1 MAITIP
7 KQHYVTIQYRKD
19 ASTESGL
26 LGFASPYTKDAAF
39 EKRRATQE
47 SWAYGG
53 YGTQFDI
60 GDDGSILPNN
70 NSKID
75 RFTLFATK
83 CYPIIT
89 DNEPIEGFEVA
100 KSVRRSGGWGGSGN
114 VVWRV
119 ADPRG
124 FELEISSENF
134 ARIIDCTTVENGKI
148 LGKCLWGREGPK
160 NILLPE
166 ASDIYQEAVKMTAKV
181 NTKISLKDVQ
191 VGDTVEIMSTAVAKD
206 DLVCQYFGK
215 YYFLEVDQLGDGV
228 RRGSGKFSFNKRVTE
243 KYLMKSAKTGQY
255 FVLNTPKVVNII
267 TKISTPLV
275 KSEVANEVTMKIGQV
290 FKIKDADDTVI
301 VSATKFDLSTV
312 TVNLVPIAETIIGD
326 QWPSVGKYDS
336 HVDAIVCKL
345 DGKVYVASL
354 LRGGYNEPNTPTLT
368 EITLDLPNSAFQINR
383 NETHNPGYRFYGPQT
398 TYTNIVR
405 TDFEIS
411 KLEKFRFVVTAN
423 GITGKVYRLGY
434 F

>member
-1 MAITIP
+1 MAIVIP

-60 GDDGSILPNN
+60 GEDGSILPNDN
-70 NSKID
+70 AKID

-89 DNEPIEGFEVA
+89 DNELVEGFEVS

-114 VVWRV
+114 IVWRI

-134 ARIIDCTTVENGKI
+134 ARVVDCTTIENGKI

-166 ASDIYQEAVKMTAKV
+166 ASDVYQEAVKTTTKV

-191 VGDTVEIMSTAVAKD
+191 VGDIVEIMSTKVLAD
-206 DLVCQYFGK
+206 DLVCQFFGK
-215 YYFLEVDQLGDGV
+215 YYFLSAEQLGGDYHYG
-228 RRGSGKFSFNKRVTE
+228 GTGKFSFCHSQSD
-243 KYLMKSAKTGQY
+243 KYLFKSEKTGKY
-255 FVLNTPKVVNII
+255 FVLSTPKVVDII
-267 TKISTPLV
+267 TKIGTPLN
-275 KSEVANEVTMKIGQV
+275 KEDVAREVTAKMSQI
-290 FKIKDADDTVI
+290 FKIEDELEAVI
-301 VSATKFDLSTV
+301 VSATKIDLTKV
-312 TVNLVPIAETIIGD
+312 TVELIPLTEKITGD
-326 QWPSVGKYDS
+326 QWPSVGRYDS
-336 HVDAIVCKL
+336 NADAIVCKL
-345 DGKVYVASL
+345 DGKFYVASVES
-354 LRGGYNEPNTPTLT
+354 GAYNQANIPELT
-368 EITLDLPNSAFQINR
+368 ELTLDLDNASFIVNKIATHSQNRYCGNR
-383 NETHNPGYRFYGPQT
+383 NIT
-398 TYTNIVR
+398 R
-405 TDFEIS
+405 TDFKIADV
-411 KLEKFRFVVTAN
+411 EKFRFAVTAN
-423 GITGKVYRLGY
+423 GLTGNVYRLGY